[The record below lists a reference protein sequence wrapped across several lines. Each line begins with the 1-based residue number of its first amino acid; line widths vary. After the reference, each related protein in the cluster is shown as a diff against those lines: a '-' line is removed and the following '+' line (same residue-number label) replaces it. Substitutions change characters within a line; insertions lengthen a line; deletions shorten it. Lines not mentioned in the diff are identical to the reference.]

1 MNSRKTNTPA
11 SGKILGRIPL
21 PLVRGFSL
29 EKSDGLRLLGAE
41 HREW

>member
-21 PLVRGFSL
+21 LLVRGFSL
-29 EKSDGLRLLGAE
+29 EISDGLCLLGTE
-41 HREW
+41 YCEW